1 MTDPSKTQSVFDICS
16 IPYSLSRFSSPFR
29 FKFSLPKSFLFSL
42 TYFYLC
48 HPDSESN
55 FWTTQ
60 NGGLT
65 VLFSKSYKPQGNNI
79 YLILSFH
86 PIRCNVFCTKD
97 DAFLSFVLFLNLFIK
112 KSYTNYRFF
121 LLFIIIFTIIR
132 WNILQC
138 QRLLISPYAKKETS
152 VRFLFSHK
160 QR

>member
-1 MTDPSKTQSVFDICS
+1 MTRSIKNTICFDICS

-48 HPDSESN
+48 HPDSASN

-79 YLILSFH
+79 YPILSFH

-97 DAFLSFVLFLNLFIK
+97 DAFLSLSFFKSFYKKILYKLPIFSVVYHNIYHNKVEYFTMPKAFDIPLCEKRNLGEV
-112 KSYTNYRFF
+112 SFF
-121 LLFIIIFTIIR
+121 
-132 WNILQC
+132 
-138 QRLLISPYAKKETS
+138 A
-152 VRFLFSHK
+152 
-160 QR
+160 